1 MSLSS
6 NHKPFVS
13 VLVPVY
19 GVERYIADCARSLL
33 AQCETDAEF
42 LFIDDASPDNS
53 IARLQEVLA
62 ACPERAARARILH
75 HDRNRGLAA
84 ARRTAIEAAQGEYIL
99 HVDSDDFLND
109 DLALARLSAEARRT
123 DADLVF
129 GGYCEHSSAG
139 ERRHAAPQPD
149 RRWILRHLLRQDFR
163 VGNRI
168 WGILIRRS
176 LHTGYGLCPVEGLN
190 FAEDYALLPRLVY
203 HAAGIA
209 AVDRPLY
216 AYRTANAASYMNTL
230 SERSVEAYIEANR
243 LITEFIRRQPDSL
256 RWQRELTLGKLNVAK
271 WILKRGYSPA
281 RYRDRLFGPDD
292 LPRGPLQR
300 LYAAALRTE
309 RLPLVRAVAALVN
322 AL

>member
-33 AQCETDAEF
+33 AQRETDAEF

-84 ARRTAIEAAQGEYIL
+84 ARHTAIEAAQGEYIL

-139 ERRHAAPQPD
+139 ERRHAAP
-149 RRWILRHLLRQDFR
+149 
-163 VGNRI
+163 
-168 WGILIRRS
+168 
-176 LHTGYGLCPVEGLN
+176 
-190 FAEDYALLPRLVY
+190 
-203 HAAGIA
+203 
-209 AVDRPLY
+209 
-216 AYRTANAASYMNTL
+216 
-230 SERSVEAYIEANR
+230 
-243 LITEFIRRQPDSL
+243 QPDSL

>member
-1 MSLSS
+1 MSYQ
-6 NHKPFVS
+6 K
-13 VLVPVY
+13 
-19 GVERYIADCARSLL
+19 
-33 AQCETDAEF
+33 EF
-42 LFIDDASPDNS
+42 
-53 IARLQEVLA
+53 
-62 ACPERAARARILH
+62 
-75 HDRNRGLAA
+75 GLAKA
-84 ARRTAIEAAQGEYIL
+84 YWNL
-99 HVDSDDFLND
+99 DDFLND

-163 VGNRI
+163 VCNRI

-281 RYRDRLFGPDD
+281 CYRDRLFGPDD

-309 RLPLVRAVAALVN
+309 RLPLVQAVAALVN